1 MKRRNLTTSIFSS
14 DASDFLALALA
25 LAVIDKTAVVTYNE
39 TRIINH
45 CTFLRKISSRPQG
58 KKKNI
63 IIIIYQDTATMQV
76 LKLLRRLVS
85 YNNYLLL
92 AGFNLSL

>member
-58 KKKNI
+58 KKKKNNNNI
-63 IIIIYQDTATMQV
+63 PGYSYHASAQTAKKTGELQ
-76 LKLLRRLVS
+76 
-85 YNNYLLL
+85 
-92 AGFNLSL
+92 

>member
-58 KKKNI
+58 KKKK

>member
-45 CTFLRKISSRPQG
+45 CTFLRKISSRP
-58 KKKNI
+58 
-63 IIIIYQDTATMQV
+63 
-76 LKLLRRLVS
+76 
-85 YNNYLLL
+85 
-92 AGFNLSL
+92 